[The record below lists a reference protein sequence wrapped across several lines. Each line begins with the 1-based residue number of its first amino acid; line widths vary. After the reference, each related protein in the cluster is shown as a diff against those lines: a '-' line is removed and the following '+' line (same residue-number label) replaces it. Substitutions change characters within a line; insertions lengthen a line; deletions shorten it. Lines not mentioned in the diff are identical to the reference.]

1 MKLYLTETKEILDFE
16 KEIGY
21 ELEVHERKY
30 KHWFVSSK
38 NRYYACFQGAE
49 LADNGR
55 LIGKQGN
62 GDTIDSAI
70 KDYCVKVSS
79 ETIVFYAGT
88 PNRKEIK
95 FPRLVHTQSVKL

>member
-1 MKLYLTETKEILDFE
+1 MKLYLIETKEILDFE

-30 KHWFVSSK
+30 KYWADDPK

-49 LADNGR
+49 LVQNGM

-62 GDTIDSAI
+62 GDSIDSAI
-70 KDYCVKVSS
+70 KDYCVKVSGG
-79 ETIVFYAGT
+79 TIVFYAGT
-88 PNRKEIK
+88 PNQKQIK
-95 FPRLVHTQSVKL
+95 FPRLVHAQSVKL